1 MKFAHSHKVRVLIER
16 VEAFMAELVYPVEAE
31 VHEWNND
38 DRNRWQPWPGL
49 AGLQQEARSRGLW
62 NLFLPK
68 EYGRFSPGLS
78 NLEYAPLAEIMGRVH
93 FASEIFN
100 CSAPDTGN
108 MEVLAKYGS
117 PEQQAAWLEP
127 LLRGEIRSAY
137 LMTEPAVAS
146 SDATNIQTSI
156 RRDGDEYVING
167 RKWWI
172 SGIMDPRCKLLLIMG
187 KTNPEADRHLQQST
201 IIVPRDTSGISIV
214 RNMRTFNNWHSP
226 GGESEVLLEDVRVP
240 VANMI
245 LGEGRGFEIAQ
256 GRLGPGRIHHCMR
269 SIGQAQRA
277 LELMCRRAEAR
288 VAFGRKLSAQGS
300 VRQDVANSF
309 VEIEQARLLT
319 LKAADAMDRYGN
331 KQAADLIAAIKIVA
345 PRMAQAV
352 ADRAIQIH
360 GGMGVSDDTPIAE
373 AFLLNRFLRLADGP
387 DEVHMAQLGRLKIR
401 QYTGG

>member
-1 MKFAHSHKVRVLIER
+1 MDFAHSDNVQVLIAQ
-16 VEAFMAELVYPVEAE
+16 VEAFMDEWVYPIEAE

-49 AGLQQEARSRGLW
+49 AELQQEARKRGLW

-68 EYGRFSPGLS
+68 EYGAFSPGLS

-100 CSAPDTGN
+100 CAAPDTGN
-108 MEVLAKYGS
+108 MEVLARYGTL
-117 PEQQAAWLEP
+117 EQQAAWLEP

-146 SDATNIQTSI
+146 SDATNLQTSI
-156 RRDGDEYVING
+156 RRDGADYVING

-172 SGIMDPRCKLLLIMG
+172 SGIMDPRCKLLLLMG

-201 IIVPRDTSGISIV
+201 IIIPRDTPGISIV

-240 VANMI
+240 ATNMI

-277 LELMCRRAEAR
+277 LELMCRRAEDR
-288 VAFGRKLSAQGS
+288 VAFGKKLSAQGS

-345 PRMAQAV
+345 PRMAQGV
-352 ADRAIQIH
+352 TDRAIQIH

-401 QYTGG
+401 QYAGG